1 MESEKLISNERI
13 RYGAMFFFTGLCVL
27 VFSIVTG
34 RNYEIILRNTITA
47 FIFAGTV
54 IFMVK
59 DALGRGEKGFSYDN
73 FYKQHRFFAAYMG
86 MVVLSCFIS
95 LVPSEFWPFMS
106 LFVILSLFSNKEIGL
121 ISGTGFI
128 MIAVMLEQN
137 GGYGEF
143 FMYVLAG
150 CVAVVL
156 LSDLGEST
164 NIGYPLFISLLMQ
177 AVLLLAFN
185 VLFQNRTLSLNI
197 LVLPVLNL
205 MLNLI
210 IELAFLNMFGVYII
224 RKNNDMYMEINDSE
238 YPLFVSICEKDKNE
252 RFRAMHTSYL
262 TERICHELGY
272 DERSAKTCVY
282 YHRIGI
288 LDGKYKWEDVEH
300 YYTENNFP
308 PRALGLLKE
317 YIEPDAGQMLS
328 GEALAILIS
337 ETVITSIK
345 DLINRNKNATIDY
358 DKLIDDQFDG
368 RLKDGSLKKYEVT
381 FADYEKMRSI
391 LKKEKLYYDFLR

>member
-1 MESEKLISNERI
+1 MESEKSISKEQI

-27 VFSIVTG
+27 AFSIITG
-34 RNYEIILRNTITA
+34 KSYEIILRNTITA

-54 IFMVK
+54 IFMLK
-59 DALGRGEKGFSYDN
+59 DAVQRGEKGFSYDN
-73 FYKQHRFFAAYMG
+73 FYKQYRFFAAYMG
-86 MVVLSCFIS
+86 MVLLSCLIS
-95 LVPSEFWPFMS
+95 LVPNEFWPFMS
-106 LFVILSLFSNKEIGL
+106 LIVILSLFSNREIGL

-143 FMYVLAG
+143 FMYLLAG
-150 CVAVVL
+150 CVAVAL
-156 LSDLGEST
+156 LSDLGENT

-185 VLFQNRTLSLNI
+185 VLFQNRTLSFNI

-224 RKNNDMYMEINDSE
+224 RKTNDMYMEINDSE

-252 RFRAMHTSYL
+252 RFRAMHASYL

-282 YHRIGI
+282 YHRIGV
-288 LDGKYKWEDVEH
+288 LDGKSRWEDLEH
-300 YYTENNFP
+300 YYTENSFP
-308 PRALGLLKE
+308 PKALGLLKE
-317 YIEPDAGQMLS
+317 YIEPAPGQMRS
-328 GEALAILIS
+328 GEALAILFS
-337 ETVITSIK
+337 ETVITLVK
-345 DLINRNKNATIDY
+345 DLINKNKNAKIDY
-358 DKLIDDQFDG
+358 DKLIDDLFDG
-368 RLKDGSLKKYEVT
+368 KLNDGSLKNYEVT